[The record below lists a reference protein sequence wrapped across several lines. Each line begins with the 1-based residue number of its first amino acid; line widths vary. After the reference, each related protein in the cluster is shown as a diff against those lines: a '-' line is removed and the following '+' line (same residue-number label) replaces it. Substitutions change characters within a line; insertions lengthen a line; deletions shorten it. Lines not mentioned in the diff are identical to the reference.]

1 MKKLV
6 SHIYSVRS
14 QDRDTFG
21 EKGAVVIDSK
31 EHGGYFQAA
40 ANLPLFFHLC
50 GGDTSNSL

>member
-14 QDRDTFG
+14 QDKDTFG

-40 ANLPLFFHLC
+40 DNLPLFFHLC